1 MHPFTSLTIWVVL
14 GISSLLM
21 PLGYPLLA
29 YSLTLFLA
37 LIVMKS
43 TRHRWRYVVWV
54 MLPMAGG
61 LWLVHSG
68 WLAWWLHGE
77 VRDNHQLLRAA
88 ALWLRLLALLSS
100 GQILLQ
106 FVPAQRIIRALFA
119 SRLPPGMTYLLAG
132 PLLIVEQ
139 LRAQLAAIY
148 EAQLARGVPL
158 DGRWYQRLRY
168 IPALLMPLTHS
179 ALNDLTARS
188 SALDMRA
195 FRLYPRRTT
204 LWAPPDSALQRGT
217 RYVLL
222 LIILLETGV
231 WLWMWH

>member
-21 PLGYPLLA
+21 PLGYPLLV
-29 YSLTLFLA
+29 YSLAIFLA
-37 LIVMKS
+37 LILMKS
-43 TRHRWRYVVWV
+43 TRHRWRYVVWI

-77 VRDNHQLLRAA
+77 VRDNSQLLRAA

-106 FVPAQRIIRALFA
+106 FMPTQRFIRALFA
-119 SRLPPGMTYLLAG
+119 SRLPLWLSYLLAG

-168 IPALLMPLTHS
+168 IPALVMPLTHS

-195 FRLYPRRTT
+195 FRLHPRRTT
-204 LWAPPDSALQRGT
+204 LWAPPDSTFQRGV

-222 LIILLETGV
+222 LVMILETGV
-231 WLWMWH
+231 WLWLWH

>member
-1 MHPFTSLTIWVVL
+1 MHPFTSLTLWVAL

-29 YSLTLFLA
+29 YSLVMFLA
-37 LIVMKS
+37 LVAMKK
-43 TRHRWRYVVWV
+43 TRHRVRYIMWI
-54 MLPMAGG
+54 MLPMACS

-68 WLAWWLHGE
+68 WLAWWLRGE
-77 VRDNHQLLRAA
+77 VPDNTQLLKAA

-106 FVPAQRIIRALFA
+106 FVPTQRIIRALFA
-119 SRLPPGMTYLLAG
+119 SRLPLGLTYLLAG

-168 IPALLMPLTHS
+168 IPALVLPLTHS

-195 FRLYPRRTT
+195 FRLHPRRTT
-204 LWAPPDSALQRGT
+204 LWAPSDSTLQRT
-217 RYVLL
+217 VRYMLL
-222 LIILLETGV
+222 LMMVLETGV
-231 WLWMWH
+231 WLWLSH